1 MHYLGLCLIGPD
13 NVSVEGG
20 LGQVMLTSK
29 RPYLVR
35 AIYEWIADND
45 LTPYLLVDASMDGVS
60 VPSHAVQNDRV
71 VLNVSVKAVDALQL
85 GNQMISFDARFNGRV
100 ENIAV
105 PLTAVLAIYARE
117 NGVGMAF
124 DAEEDDGVNVD
135 SEQPVLSAAD
145 EPKMNEKPTDSS
157 KSKASA
163 KAGAGKSGLRL
174 VK

>member
-1 MHYLGLCLIGPD
+1 
-13 NVSVEGG
+13 
-20 LGQVMLTSK
+20 MLTSK

-45 LTPYLLVDASMDGVS
+45 LTPYLLVDASMDGVC

-85 GNQMISFDARFNGRV
+85 GNQMVSFDARFNGRV

-105 PLTAVLAIYARE
+105 PLNAVLAVYARE

-124 DAEEDDGVNVD
+124 DTEEDDGLSAD
-135 SEQPVLSAAD
+135 SEQPVLSPSD
-145 EPKMNEKPTDSS
+145 EPKMNEKSADAS
-157 KSKASA
+157 KKKASA
-163 KAGAGKSGLRL
+163 KASAAKSGLRL